1 MAAMVQAAWIY
12 VWPNSTTKF
21 CLDLYAESGC
31 GILVSCLTG
40 RFHD

>member
-21 CLDLYAESGC
+21 FLDLYAERGC
-31 GILVSCLTG
+31 GIFGFMPDWS
-40 RFHD
+40 FS